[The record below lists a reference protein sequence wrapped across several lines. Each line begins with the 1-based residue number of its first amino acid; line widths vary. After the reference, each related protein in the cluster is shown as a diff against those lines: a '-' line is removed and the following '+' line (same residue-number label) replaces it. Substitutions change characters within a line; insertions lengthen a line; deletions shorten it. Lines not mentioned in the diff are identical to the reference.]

1 MFLYRINYLP
11 KFMLYRTNY
20 IDCVLHKRHSLA
32 FHSII
37 RSVFWRH
44 AHPIRIVFF
53 MLFCSPIF
61 DDLNNLLLRGPV
73 PFNCFIEQ
81 ILVDLRIIFTQ
92 ISKAKSICV
101 PLRAQYAIV
110 NARCVW
116 GVYMTLHFFAFIIHT
131 RLSAATAGDAAR
143 AVASF
148 HFCWFIQIAHHELHH
163 SI

>member
-1 MFLYRINYLP
+1 MYCISVTAWHFIRLSVQFSGDKLIQY
-11 KFMLYRTNY
+11 
-20 IDCVLHKRHSLA
+20 VLS
-32 FHSII
+32 
-37 RSVFWRH
+37 
-44 AHPIRIVFF
+44 FF
-53 MLFCSPIF
+53 ILICSPIF
-61 DDLNNLLLRGPV
+61 DDLNNLFLRGPV

-81 ILVDLRIIFTQ
+81 ILVDLRLIFTE